1 MMKTIQAVQAVCLI
15 ASLSLGCCLTLFG
28 AETSGHVRIVGA
40 SGKTESTVI
49 VYAEALD
56 GRSPVKAGRYQMV
69 QRNKTFIP
77 HILAVPAGSTV
88 SFPNSDPIFH
98 NVFSLSPPAPFD
110 LGLYRAGSAK
120 TLVFAEPSIYRVFCN
135 IHSQMM
141 GLILVVPTSWIV
153 EADAQGSYRM
163 DLPDGRY
170 RLTAWTERA
179 SPVNLSVTV
188 EAGHLSVPE
197 ITLDESKFV
206 EAPHKNKYGQDYPAT
221 SYQPLRH

>member
-1 MMKTIQAVQAVCLI
+1 
-15 ASLSLGCCLTLFG
+15 
-28 AETSGHVRIVGA
+28 
-40 SGKTESTVI
+40 
-49 VYAEALD
+49 
-56 GRSPVKAGRYQMV
+56 
-69 QRNKTFIP
+69 
-77 HILAVPAGSTV
+77 
-88 SFPNSDPIFH
+88 
-98 NVFSLSPPAPFD
+98 
-110 LGLYRAGSAK
+110 
-120 TLVFAEPSIYRVFCN
+120 
-135 IHSQMM
+135 MM